1 MVAGAAGVGIV
12 VHDRIWFLNF
22 ECMNEYIYIEIR
34 IDKVERCY
42 LHSLHCTFVKMHCNV
57 LCVLFNFGKLVHDS
71 NEMKTLHL
79 SCATKVIK
87 GWTEAMPLMVGS
99 QTNGCWWCPEVKTY
113 QLYLQIGT
121 KASGFLHKVF
131 TWIMCSYLWH

>member
-1 MVAGAAGVGIV
+1 MVPHCGPWVGGSSSTS
-12 VHDRIWFLNF
+12 RTSSSSSGSGS
-22 ECMNEYIYIEIR
+22 M
-34 IDKVERCY
+34 
-42 LHSLHCTFVKMHCNV
+42 
-57 LCVLFNFGKLVHDS
+57 LFNFGKLVHDS

-99 QTNGCWWCPEVKTY
+99 QTNGCWLCPGVKTY

-131 TWIMCSYLWH
+131 TWIMCSYFSTWH